1 MPSECMDTFGSDS
14 VGYEDLNSPDSLYP
28 AKESMNS
35 LLPKELRIPENK
47 GQIKIEPLEA
57 LNSNDRSL
65 EANHDQSSYLSLTT
79 ANTTFPAF
87 ENNQHGLGAL
97 DSIDLAQGKGLGVS
111 NTVVSFPLLSNISE
125 VQESLFQFPE
135 LSEMSTPSTA
145 VTSPAPSSCD
155 EYLSQ
160 SALESLDED
169 SMQSFQEL
177 MSLGTEESLAS
188 AADLLEVEQPRKA
201 RKNTEDQSPSS
212 PSSVGSPISVF
223 DADGATSSPRN
234 FNFSENPDTRT
245 EDSKCGGVP
254 PFGYL
259 SDDCIQSMLS
269 DKHSKNQTSNKI
281 KSSNLSEFAGCP
293 SVAVSKS
300 DGGDNGGES
309 DFCWDLLF
317 SSIYRS
323 NQELPMETSGPH
335 TPIKEPSLNMT
346 FPSKENGIELKILI
360 QPESHHRARYQTE
373 GSRGCVK
380 DESQNGFPTVKLLGL
395 KEKVN
400 LQVFV
405 GTDSGK
411 IKPHGFYQ
419 ASKVSGRN
427 NTPCEEKIIDSTSVI
442 EMQMDPAEDM
452 TTSIDC
458 VGIMK
463 LRNADVEHKGLG
475 VPRSKK
481 RSTRARLVFRV
492 NIPKSD
498 GTYRTL
504 QIASNQISC
513 TQPTGLPEVTK
524 KSISSCS
531 VKGGEELFI
540 LGKNFVR
547 GTAVKFQQYLGEKL
561 LWEEK
566 AQIDRE
572 HFQQN
577 HLVCTI
583 PAFKSQDISEPV
595 EISVIVTTG
604 NGRESDPQP
613 FSYTPIAAT
622 TPSPVAVADSSVK
635 VKAEQTEARTC
646 LLSSPSTKAT
656 EIVGS
661 CGEVLNQVEV
671 VTQLQKDREQNQ
683 SSFAEQLKLV
693 ALLATGQN
701 KKAGNSVFAQRVLS
715 VINQHKAQQHHLQ
728 QEALLKQQ
736 QSYLGDRTTMD
747 ANDADSADTEAALNQ
762 LIAQGAVD
770 YDLDEILDTLQQAAS
785 TVVNYSEYD
794 EVTAEGTCTPSLA

>member
-245 EDSKCGGVP
+245 ED
-254 PFGYL
+254 
-259 SDDCIQSMLS
+259 
-269 DKHSKNQTSNKI
+269 
-281 KSSNLSEFAGCP
+281 
-293 SVAVSKS
+293 
-300 DGGDNGGES
+300 
-309 DFCWDLLF
+309 
-317 SSIYRS
+317 S

-794 EVTAEGTCTPSLA
+794 EVTAEAQISRHDERPLLWQQ